1 MSNTKTLT
9 AQERAQLFAMSTRQN
24 LQMLAKQTATSG
36 ATTVSFNLPKARL
49 LSKMLVNVKAKVK
62 VKHASK
68 TTLETGVFTP
78 YKLIRRWSLDLNNGF
93 APLTVSGEELAMF
106 NMVHLHGGIVKGGT
120 NFRVCDELKASAEG
134 TVNEI
139 SYAVEIPVTLTEKEP
154 IGLILLQNESTNVN
168 LTCDIAS
175 DNDFVSDIEGASAE
189 IVSIEISPMLETFS
203 IPTNAS
209 AMPDLSILKLVTG
222 RNDSLPSEG
231 QQIVK
236 LSTGTIYRRILFKL
250 VDENGNPMD
259 TDSLMSNLSLVFNQ
273 ADTNYDISAEMLRT
287 LNTRMYGFELPK
299 GMYVFDFS
307 YQGIANAMCGTRD
320 FIDTE
325 KLTEFWLRF
334 NTNKRGKIEI
344 VTECLSRLV

>member
-1 MSNTKTLT
+1 MAEKTLT

-36 ATTVSFNLPKARL
+36 ATTLSFNLPKARL
-49 LSKMLVNVKAKVK
+49 LSKILVNVKAKVK
-62 VKHASK
+62 VKHDSK
-68 TTLETGVFTP
+68 TEIETNVFTP
-78 YKLIRRWSLDLNNGF
+78 YKLARRWSLDLNNGF

-106 NMVHLHGGIVKGGT
+106 NMVHLHGGIVQGGSQY
-120 NFRVCDELKASAEG
+120 RVCDKLQASASG
-134 TVNEI
+134 VVNEI
-139 SYAVEIPVTLTEKEP
+139 KFAVEIPVTLTEKEP

-168 LTCDIAS
+168 LTCDIAN
-175 DNDFVSDIEGASAE
+175 DNDFVADLDGVSAE
-189 IVSIEISPMLETFS
+189 IDSVEITPMLETFS
-203 IPTNAS
+203 IPVNAN

-222 RNDSLPSEG
+222 RNDSMPSEG

-259 TDSLMSNLSLVFNQ
+259 VDSVTSNFDLVFNQ
-273 ADTNYDISAEMLRT
+273 ADVNYSINAEMLRT
-287 LNTRMYGFELPK
+287 LNSRMYGFDLPT
-299 GMYVFDFS
+299 GMYVFDFA

-325 KLTEFWLRF
+325 RLTEFWLRF
-334 NTNKRGKIEI
+334 NTNKKGKVEI

>member
-1 MSNTKTLT
+1 MAEKTLT

-24 LQMLAKQTATSG
+24 LQMLAKQTAFSG
-36 ATTVSFNLPKARL
+36 ATTLSFGLPKARL
-49 LSKMLVNVKAKVK
+49 LSKIMVNVKAKVK
-62 VKHASK
+62 VTHAS
-68 TTLETGVFTP
+68 ETEIATNVFTP
-78 YKLIRRWSLDLNNGF
+78 YKLIRRWALDLNNGF

-106 NMVHLHGGIVKGGT
+106 NMIHVHGGIVGGGS
-120 NFRVCDELKASAEG
+120 NYRVCDKLTASPTGEEN
-134 TVNEI
+134 VINF
-139 SYAVEIPVTLTEKEP
+139 AVEIPVTLTEKEP

-168 LTCDIAS
+168 LTCDIAN
-175 DNDFVSDIEGASAE
+175 DNDFVSDLDGVTAQ
-189 IVSIEISPMLETFS
+189 IVSIEVSPMLETFS
-203 IPTNAS
+203 IPMNGN

-222 RNDSLPSEG
+222 RNDSMPSEG

-250 VDENGNPMD
+250 VDENGDPMD
-259 TDSLMSNLSLVFNQ
+259 TDAVQSNISLVFNQ
-273 ADTNYDISAEMLRT
+273 ADSNYDISAEMLRT

-299 GMYVFDFS
+299 GMYVFDFA
-307 YQGIANAMCGTRD
+307 YQGLANAMCGTRD

-334 NTNKRGKIEI
+334 NTNKKGKVEI